1 MALLSLVVQLLLA
14 VWFLHYPLQASCSPL
29 LLHQIEELAPA
40 AASAIR
46 KRQDGFVSVTGITQF
61 GVQPRLEIRELEK
74 NADQWNIYLLGLA
87 RWQATDQRDKLSY
100 YQVAGAS
107 TRVLDR
113 IDLCAHK
120 FERHTRSSVFSMG
133 WSPTRQRYRLPRLLY
148 SCLQCLS
155 PLAPA
160 IFGIV

>member
-1 MALLSLVVQLLLA
+1 MALLSLVLQLLLA

-46 KRQDGFVSVTGITQF
+46 KRQSGSVPVTGITQF

-107 TRVLDR
+107 KRVLYR
-113 IDLCAHK
+113 IDLHANR
-120 FERHTRSSVFSMG
+120 FDRYTRASLFPVG
-133 WSPTRQRYRLPRLLY
+133 WSPTRQRHRLPRLLC
-148 SCLQCLS
+148 SCLQRLS
-155 PLAPA
+155 ALAPA